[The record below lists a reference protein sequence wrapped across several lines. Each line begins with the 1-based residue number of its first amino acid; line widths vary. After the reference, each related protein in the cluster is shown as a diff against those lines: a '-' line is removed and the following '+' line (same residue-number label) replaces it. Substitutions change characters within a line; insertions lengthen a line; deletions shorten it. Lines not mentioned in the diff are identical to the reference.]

1 MVPAPYPPAILV
13 LAENAN
19 NPVLLKSNN
28 GGNIKSITNT
38 KHEILRCFEKA
49 DLLLICIK

>member
-1 MVPAPYPPAILV
+1 MPAPYPPAILV
-13 LAENAN
+13 LGENAN
-19 NPVLLKSNN
+19 SPVLLKSNN